1 MPQPKTK
8 ADLQLFDT
16 TLRDGGQ
23 GDDVSFSVDDKLAIT
38 EVLASL
44 GVDFIEGGYPAPNRS
59 TDLEFFKRAR
69 KLKLRRAQLVAFGST
84 HRARVRPED
93 DPAILALFEA
103 GTEVVC
109 FFGKTWGLHVERVL
123 GISREENLKLIEGTA
138 EFFRK
143 RRRRVIYD
151 AEHYFDAYADDPE
164 YALRCLKAAARGGAE
179 ALVLCDTIGSRL
191 PEEVASTTAAAV
203 AALKGLRIGI
213 HSHDDSGVAVAN
225 SLAAVRAGARQVQG
239 TINGLGERCGNAN
252 LVTIIPALKFKMG
265 IDCMPDAAVARL
277 TEVARTVASIANVAL
292 NEHQPYVGLSS
303 FAHKSGTHA
312 DAVIKDSRSYE
323 HLPPERVGN
332 HRRILI
338 SDQAGRSSVIQRAA
352 AYGIKLEKDSAHARE
367 VIERVKQLEHEGYQF
382 EGADA
387 SFRLLLDKVMGRR
400 RSWFDLDHYT
410 VAVKRFKDTSQGVM
424 CEATVKVMVAGQV
437 RHTAA
442 EGQGPVNALDN
453 ALRQALESFYPKLK
467 GTRLTD
473 YKVRVLQGK
482 SGTGSK
488 VRVLMETTDGKDNW
502 FTVGV
507 HENILEASWE
517 ALVDSLEYKL
527 MRS

>member
-1 MPQPKTK
+1 
-8 ADLQLFDT
+8 
-16 TLRDGGQ
+16 
-23 GDDVSFSVDDKLAIT
+23 
-38 EVLASL
+38 
-44 GVDFIEGGYPAPNRS
+44 
-59 TDLEFFKRAR
+59 
-69 KLKLRRAQLVAFGST
+69 
-84 HRARVRPED
+84 
-93 DPAILALFEA
+93 
-103 GTEVVC
+103 
-109 FFGKTWGLHVERVL
+109 
-123 GISREENLKLIEGTA
+123 
-138 EFFRK
+138 
-143 RRRRVIYD
+143 
-151 AEHYFDAYADDPE
+151 
-164 YALRCLKAAARGGAE
+164 
-179 ALVLCDTIGSRL
+179 
-191 PEEVASTTAAAV
+191 
-203 AALKGLRIGI
+203 
-213 HSHDDSGVAVAN
+213 
-225 SLAAVRAGARQVQG
+225 VQG

-252 LVTIIPALKFKMG
+252 LVSIIPALKFKMG
-265 IDCMPDAAVARL
+265 IDCLPDAAVARL

-312 DAVIKDSRSYE
+312 DAVFKDSRSYE

-332 HRRILI
+332 RRRILI

-387 SFRLLLDKVMGRR
+387 SFRLLLDKVLGRR
-400 RSWFDLDHYT
+400 KSWFDLDHYT

-442 EGQGPVNALDN
+442 EGHGPVNALDN
-453 ALRQALESFYPKLK
+453 ALRQALEAFYPKLK

-482 SGTGSK
+482 DGTGSK
-488 VRVLMETTDGKDNW
+488 VRVLMETTDGKDSW

>member
-1 MPQPKTK
+1 MSKPRT
-8 ADLQLFDT
+8 DLQLFDT

-23 GDDVSFSVDDKLAIT
+23 GDDVSFSVDDKLAIC
-38 EVLASL
+38 EVLDQM
-44 GVDFIEGGYPAPNRS
+44 GVHFIEGGYPAPNRS
-59 TDLEFFKRAR
+59 TDLDFFKRAR
-69 KLKLRRAQLVAFGST
+69 KQLKLRKARLVAFGST
-84 HRARVRPED
+84 HRVRMRPED
-93 DPAILALFEA
+93 DPATQALYEA

-123 GISREENLKLIEGTA
+123 GINREENLKLIESTA
-138 EFFRK
+138 EFFTK

-151 AEHYFDAYADDPE
+151 AEHFFDAYAAEPE
-164 YALRCLKAAARGGAE
+164 YALNCLKAAVRGGAE
-179 ALVLCDTIGSRL
+179 TLVLCDTIGSRL
-191 PEEVASTTAAAV
+191 PGEVKLATAAV
-203 AALKGLRIGI
+203 VQALPGLRIGI
-213 HSHDDSGVAVAN
+213 HSHDDSGLAVAN
-225 SLAAVRAGARQVQG
+225 SLAAVSAGARQVQG

-252 LVTIIPALKFKMG
+252 LITIIPALKFKMG
-265 IDCMPDAAVARL
+265 IDCLPDAAVARL
-277 TEVARTVASIANVAL
+277 TETARMVASIANVAL
-292 NEHQPYVGLSS
+292 NEHQPYVGLSA

-312 DAVIKDSRSYE
+312 DAVFKDSRSYE

-352 AYGIKLEKDSAHARE
+352 AYGIKLEKDSPHTRM
-367 VIERVKQLEHEGYQF
+367 VIERVKQLEHDGYQF

-387 SFRLLLDKVMGRR
+387 SFCLLLDKVMGRR
-400 RSWFDLDHYT
+400 RSWFELDHYT
-410 VAVKRFKDTSQGVM
+410 VTVKRFQDASAGVM
-424 CEATVKVMVAGQV
+424 CEATVKVKVAGSV

-442 EGQGPVNALDN
+442 DGAGPVNALDN
-453 ALRQALESFYPKLK
+453 ALRQALESFYPQLK
-467 GTRLTD
+467 GTHLTD

-482 SGTGSK
+482 AGTGSK

-527 MRS
+527 MRR